1 MSGRLNHEVIIRAAT
16 RLFRVCVRLYPRRFR
31 VEYGS
36 EMEAMFQRRML
47 RASGAGSVRLI
58 WALLIA
64 FQDGL
69 AGAVA
74 ERFPSRRRAPVR
86 VGGGEGLDDA
96 GRHAPGSRWLDA
108 LWLDARFSVR
118 MLLKHRGLTMV
129 AGFAMAV
136 AIAVGTTA
144 FETISG
150 MLDSTLPFPGGK
162 RLVQLQFVGGDG
174 GGEEEQLMHEFA
186 ALRGQL
192 RTVEHLSAYR
202 TAQHNLVA
210 AETAPEPVE
219 VAEITPSA
227 FTITTT
233 APLLGRYLLPSD
245 EGDAASPVVVIAY
258 QAWQLHFARDPD
270 VLGRTVRLGGV
281 PRTVVGVMPEGFAFP
296 LGHEFWIPLRVNPLD
311 YPPGGGPDLEIFGRL
326 APAASIEQAQAEFAS
341 LAQPMAA
348 ARAEHSLPL
357 RPVIVPYTQF
367 TDPTMLWA
375 LRAARL
381 VASALTVLV
390 AINLAILVYART
402 VTRLGELAVR
412 SALGASRRRIL
423 TQLFFEALA
432 LALVGAVAGLGIAAY
447 ALDAIQTMNETGE
460 LLPYWISFALS
471 PRAII
476 VAVGLAVLSALIIGV
491 VPGLKATGAGLTA
504 NLHELHGRSAT
515 RLGVIWTALI
525 VAQVAVAAAVLPA
538 AVFISARVIRGE
550 LVGTGFPA
558 ESILT
563 GKVGLGPEAPKLDR
577 VRVSAQQQQ
586 LLAKLEAE
594 PGVTGVAFSTGIPGS
609 APIKLIRFQDG
620 VRVQARA
627 EHVPDV
633 GITDALLPSTTKVS
647 VDLFETYGVQMLAG
661 RPLAAADLGTTNV
674 VVNRSFVEMYLQEPD
689 PLGLLFRY
697 EKPNPTQAGWHQ
709 IVGVVSNF
717 PGFPT
722 DFWKEG
728 QPTIYHPAAVG
739 DIFPV
744 VLSVRFPGDAPAAF
758 INRIRHIGAEVDPA
772 LQLTEVAVL
781 SARFDQLRAMMRSV
795 AWAIA
800 LVTMSVLLLSA
811 AGIYAL
817 MSFTVAQ
824 RTREIGIRTALGAPP
839 RRLML
844 NVCGRAAWQVAAGV
858 VVGSVIAAGAFTAMG
873 VGVVRAMP
881 LLLIVAAIMA
891 LVALLATL
899 GPARRGVRIPAME
912 ALRAE
917 V

>member
-1 MSGRLNHEVIIRAAT
+1 MNHDVIIGAGT
-16 RLFRVCVRLYPRRFR
+16 RLFRACVRLYPRRLR
-31 VEYGS
+31 AEYGA
-36 EMEAMFQRRML
+36 EMEALFRRRMV
-47 RASGAGSVRLI
+47 RASSAGSASLI
-58 WALLIA
+58 WALLVA
-64 FQDGL
+64 FQDVL
-69 AGAVA
+69 TGAVA
-74 ERFPSRRRAPVR
+74 ERLPTPRRASVSLSGVAR
-86 VGGGEGLDDA
+86 LNDTGHDA
-96 GRHAPGSRWLDA
+96 HRSRWLDA
-108 LWLDARFSVR
+108 LWLDARFSLR

-144 FETISG
+144 FETISS
-150 MLDSTLPFPGGK
+150 MLDSALPFPGGE
-162 RLVQLQFVGGDG
+162 RFVQLQFVRADG

-186 ALRGQL
+186 ALRGEL
-192 RTVEHLSAYR
+192 RTVEQLSAYR

-227 FTITTT
+227 FSITNT

-245 EGDAASPVVVIAY
+245 DAHAAEPVVVIAY
-258 QAWQLHFARDPD
+258 QAWQLHFARDPN
-270 VLGRTVRLGGV
+270 VVGRTVRLGGV
-281 PRTVVGVMPEGFAFP
+281 ARSVVGVMPEGFGFP
-296 LGHEFWIPLRVNPLD
+296 SSNEFWIPLRVNTLA
-311 YPPGGGPDLEIFGRL
+311 YPPGGGPSLEMFGRL
-326 APAASIEQAQAEFAS
+326 APGVTIEQAQAEFAG

-348 ARAEHSLPL
+348 ARAENSLPL
-357 RPVIVPYTQF
+357 RPVVVPYTQLS
-367 TDPTMLWA
+367 DPTMLWA
-375 LRAARL
+375 LRAAQL
-381 VASALTVLV
+381 VASALTILV

-423 TQLFFEALA
+423 TQLFVEALA
-432 LALVGAVAGLGIAAY
+432 LALVGAAAGLGIAAY

-476 VAVGLAVLSALIIGV
+476 VALGLALVAALIIGV
-491 VPGLKATGAGLTA
+491 VPGLKATGVGLTA
-504 NLHELHGRSAT
+504 NLHELHGRSGT
-515 RLGVIWTALI
+515 RLGLTWTALI
-525 VAQVAVAAAVLPA
+525 VAQVAVAVAVLPA

-558 ESILT
+558 ESIVT
-563 GKVGLGPEAPKLDR
+563 GKVGPGPDAPKADR
-577 VRVSAQQQQ
+577 DRLAAQQRQ
-586 LLAKLEAE
+586 LLARLEAE
-594 PGVTGVAFSTGIPGS
+594 PGVTGAAFSAGIPGA

-620 VRVQARA
+620 VRVRAQA

-633 GITDALLPSTTKVS
+633 GITDALLPSTTRVS
-647 VDLFETYGVQMLAG
+647 VDLFKTYGVQMLAG
-661 RPLAAADLGTTNV
+661 RPFGAADLGTTNV
-674 VVNRSFVEMYLQEPD
+674 IVNRSFVEMYLQEPD

-697 EKPNPTQAGWHQ
+697 EKPNPTQVGWHQ

-717 PGFPT
+717 PGFPP
-722 DFWKEG
+722 DFWREG
-728 QPTIYHPAAVG
+728 LPTIYHPAAVG
-739 DIFPV
+739 DLSPV
-744 VLSVRFPGDAPAAF
+744 VLSIRFAGDVPPTF
-758 INRIRHIGAEVDPA
+758 INRFRHIGAEVDPA
-772 LQLTEVAVL
+772 LQLTEVGVL
-781 SARFDQLRAMMRSV
+781 SRRFDQVRAMMRSV
-795 AWAIA
+795 AWATA

-844 NVCGRAAWQVAAGV
+844 NVCGRAAWQVIAGV

-891 LVALLATL
+891 LVALLAAL
-899 GPARRGVRIPAME
+899 GPARRGVRVPAME

-917 V
+917 A

>member
-1 MSGRLNHEVIIRAAT
+1 MSAPLNHDVIIRAAT
-16 RLFRVCVRLYPRRFR
+16 GLFRVCVRLYPPRLR

-36 EMEAMFQRRML
+36 EMETLFRRRML
-47 RASGAGSVRLI
+47 RASSAGAAPLM
-58 WALLIA
+58 WALLVA
-64 FQDGL
+64 LQDVL

-74 ERFPSRRRAPVR
+74 ERFPARRRALVS
-86 VGGGEGLDDA
+86 VGGGGRRNDA
-96 GRHAPGSRWLDA
+96 GHDAHGSRWLDA
-108 LWLDARFSVR
+108 LWLDARFSLR

-150 MLDSTLPFPGGK
+150 MLDSTLPFPGGE
-162 RLVQLQFVGGDG
+162 RFVQLQFAGADG

-186 ALRGQL
+186 ALRAQL
-192 RTVEHLSAYR
+192 RSVEHLSAYR
-202 TAQHNLVA
+202 TTQHNLVA

-227 FTITTT
+227 FTITNT

-245 EGDAASPVVVIAY
+245 EADAASPVVVVAY
-258 QAWQLHFARDPD
+258 QAWQLHFARDAN
-270 VLGRTVRLGGV
+270 VVGRTVRLGGV
-281 PRTVVGVMPEGFAFP
+281 PRTVVGVMPEGFGFP
-296 LGHEFWIPLRVNPLD
+296 LRHEFWIPLRVNPLE
-311 YPPGGGPDLEIFGRL
+311 YPLGGGPSLEIFGRL
-326 APAASIEQAQAEFAS
+326 APGVTIEQAQAEFGG
-341 LAQPMAA
+341 LGQPMAA
-348 ARAEHSLPL
+348 ARAENRLPL
-357 RPVIVPYTQF
+357 RPVVVPYTQLG
-367 TDPTMLWA
+367 DPTMLWA
-375 LRAARL
+375 LRAAQL

-402 VTRLGELAVR
+402 VTRQGELAVR

-423 TQLFFEALA
+423 TQLFIEAFALA
-432 LALVGAVAGLGIAAY
+432 LLGAAAGLGIAAY
-447 ALDAIQTMNETGE
+447 ALDSIQTMNETGE

-476 VAVGLAVLSALIIGV
+476 VALGLAVLSALIIGV
-491 VPGLKATGAGLTA
+491 VPGVKATGSGLIA
-504 NLHELHGRSAT
+504 NLHELHGRSGT
-515 RLGVIWTALI
+515 RLGVTWTALI
-525 VAQVAVAAAVLPA
+525 VAQVAVAVAVLPA
-538 AVFISARVIRGE
+538 AGFISARVIRGE

-558 ESILT
+558 ESIVT
-563 GKVGLGPEAPKLDR
+563 GEVGFGPDAPEVDHDR
-577 VRVSAQQQQ
+577 LAAQQRQ

-594 PGVTGVAFSTGIPGS
+594 PGVTGVAFSAGVPGS

-620 VRVQARA
+620 VRVRARA

-633 GITDALLPSTTKVS
+633 GITDALLPSTTRIS
-647 VDLFETYGVQMLAG
+647 VDLFKTYGVQMLAG
-661 RPLAAADLGTTNV
+661 RPFAAADLGTTNV
-674 VVNRSFVEMYLQEPD
+674 VVNRSFVEMYLQERD

-697 EKPNPTQAGWHQ
+697 EKPNPTQVGWHQ

-717 PGFPT
+717 PGFPP
-722 DFWKEG
+722 DFWREG
-728 QPTIYHPAAVG
+728 LPTIYHPAAVG

-744 VLSVRFPGDAPAAF
+744 VLSVRFAGDPPPSF
-758 INRIRHIGAEVDPA
+758 INRFRHIGAAVDPA
-772 LQLTEVAVL
+772 LQLTEVGVL
-781 SARFDQLRAMMRSV
+781 SNRFDQARAMMRSV
-795 AWAIA
+795 AWATA

-844 NVCGRAAWQVAAGV
+844 NVCGRAAWQVVAGV
-858 VVGSVIAAGAFTAMG
+858 VVGSVLAAGAFVAIG

-912 ALRAE
+912 ALRTEA
-917 V
+917 